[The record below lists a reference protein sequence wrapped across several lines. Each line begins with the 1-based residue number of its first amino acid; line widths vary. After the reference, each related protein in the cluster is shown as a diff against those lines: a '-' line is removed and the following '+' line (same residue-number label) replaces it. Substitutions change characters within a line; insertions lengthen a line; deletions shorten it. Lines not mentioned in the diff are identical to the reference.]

1 MKACAKLDPRGSKID
16 VTKIIQILSKAGIE
30 YSTHKPDFAV
40 VVGGDGVFNYYLRL
54 LKIPLLLVGVGNRN
68 AVGSKAYMAETYLS
82 ELPVTLE
89 KLAERK
95 YKIEEKKGLRVSAG
109 QKKGHIFTD
118 MYLERGLDS
127 NCLRY
132 KVIVSDRDFSFIDY
146 SISNGVIIT
155 TSLGSTGYYSALD
168 KLLSTKKLDTK
179 KFSRIREEEIG
190 ICHIL
195 PTFTQRRKNDV
206 PGHVDP
212 HQPLRYT
219 VRYGAKIEIKLVR
232 WGDARLYGLTTN
244 IRGIRIKLDDVV
256 RIGPSDRVAKLVRV
270 VS

>member
-1 MKACAKLDPRGSKID
+1 M
-16 VTKIIQILSKAGIE
+16 QILSKAGIE
-30 YSTHKPDFAV
+30 HSTHKPDFGV
-40 VVGGDGVFNYYLRL
+40 VIGGDGVFSYYLSL
-54 LKIPLLLVGVGNRN
+54 LRIPLLLVGVGNRN

-89 KLAERK
+89 KLADRK
-95 YKIEEKKGLRVSAG
+95 YRIEKKRGLRVSAG

-118 MYLERGLDS
+118 VYLERGLDS

-132 KVIVSDRDFSFIDY
+132 KVVVSDRDSSFIDY

-168 KLLSTKKLDTK
+168 KLLSGKELDTN
-179 KFSRIREEEIG
+179 KFSRIREGEIG

-195 PTFTQRRKNDV
+195 PTFTQRIKNGV
-206 PGHVDP
+206 PGDIDR

-219 VRYGAKIEIKLVR
+219 VRYGVKIEIKLVR

-256 RIGPSDRVAKLVRV
+256 RIGPSDQMAKLVRV
-270 VS
+270 MG